1 MKGPAFTW
9 RVRRLGRS
17 LWSSAHARTKSGWL
31 VVDATLTRAR
41 NSTPAAA
48 CTAAWSSA
56 LRADGFQIAVRTV
69 TTGN

>member
-9 RVRRLGRS
+9 RVRRLGHS

-41 NSTPAAA
+41 NSKPAAA
-48 CTAAWSSA
+48 CTAAWSAA
-56 LRADGFQIAVRTV
+56 LRADGLQINIRTLK
-69 TTGN
+69 TGV